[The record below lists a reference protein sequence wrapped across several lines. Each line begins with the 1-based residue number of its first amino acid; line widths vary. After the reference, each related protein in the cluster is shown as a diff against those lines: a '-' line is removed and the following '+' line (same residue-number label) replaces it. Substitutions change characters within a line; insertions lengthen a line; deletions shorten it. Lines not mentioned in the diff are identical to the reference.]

1 MKVTNIKEEGLSRIY
16 QIIIPYSKV
25 DKAIEARLK
34 EVALNAKID
43 GFRKG
48 KVPVSIIKSRYETQV
63 RGEVVE
69 KQVSE
74 SIKNFYHKSKYLQT

>member
-1 MKVTNIKEEGLSRIY
+1 MKVTSIKEEGLSKIY

-25 DKAIEARLK
+25 DKAIEVRLK

-48 KVPVSIIKSRYETQV
+48 KVPIGIIKNRYGTQV
-63 RGEVVE
+63 KGEVIQ
-69 KQVSE
+69 KKVSE
-74 SIKNFYHKSKYLQT
+74 ST